1 MKSDGA
7 LRIIFMHYC
16 FTNEAIITSV
26 TFTSTVHN
34 FNNLISYAVSPN
46 FLAIKSL
53 LMRNGR
59 RVLNGSESSI
69 EGFNNSELGSISPS
83 KEMLILEDD
92 NNQIDPEFLK
102 QAKLGMQPE
111 HWIGIDS
118 PSQMKNPLTLEEI
131 IAFNENNKVQQLANN
146 PLMLAASGLEDS
158 IMRLQNKLMGND
170 ESK

>member
-1 MKSDGA
+1 
-7 LRIIFMHYC
+7 
-16 FTNEAIITSV
+16 
-26 TFTSTVHN
+26 
-34 FNNLISYAVSPN
+34 
-46 FLAIKSL
+46 
-53 LMRNGR
+53 MRNGR

-83 KEMLILEDD
+83 KEMLIMEDD